1 MEDCIHPRRP
11 KIFTRGPFRP
21 HDMTLRVIKYFDSET
36 TLISVGPSDVNSSAI
51 ASNLAQTSVYATL
64 LSFNPRARQ
73 QHCHYFA
80 LYRYSSIYISITM
93 MDLQFRIIDL
103 GLLN

>member
-36 TLISVGPSDVNSSAI
+36 TLISVRPSDVNSIAI

-64 LSFNPRARQ
+64 LSFNPREDNSIAIIL
-73 QHCHYFA
+73 HCTVIVAF
-80 LYRYSSIYISITM
+80 ISV
-93 MDLQFRIIDL
+93 
-103 GLLN
+103 